1 MPTAKEYNKKLLQL
15 RNTRKLTKTMK
26 MVSANK
32 LRKAQ
37 EAQRHVRRF
46 AERMEAL
53 LARVGA
59 RAGANG
65 SPLAAARKTVGEVL
79 LLLVTSD
86 KGLCGGFNNNLTR
99 KVTAWIAEQE
109 AAGRR
114 VSLSFHGRRG
124 FLSFRRRPRV
134 QKYYEGAS
142 ALPTFRQARRIA
154 ADLQAAFLGGRYD
167 EVHLAYN
174 AFVSPMTQTPRI
186 ERLLPADPAR
196 LAPPAPGKAVPSA
209 SPPDEPLFAPGRAAV
224 AAALLPRWVN
234 LRFHG
239 ALLES
244 AAGEHGARMTA
255 MDNSTNNAD
264 SLIESY
270 ALRRNRAR
278 QAAITRELTEIV
290 AGAEALK

>member
-1 MPTAKEYNKKLLQL
+1 MPTAKEYNQKLAQL
-15 RNTRKLTKTMK
+15 RNTRKMTKTMK

-37 EAQRHVRRF
+37 EAQRGARRF
-46 AERMEAL
+46 AERVGAL
-53 LARVGA
+53 LAHLVAEG
-59 RAGANG
+59 GDVH
-65 SPLAAARKTVGEVL
+65 PLAEPREAVREVL

-86 KGLCGGFNNNLTR
+86 KGLCGGFNNNLAR
-99 KVTAWIAEQE
+99 RVAAWIAEQE
-109 AAGRR
+109 QAGRH

-124 FLSFRRRPRV
+124 WLYFRRRPRV

-142 ALPTFRQARRIA
+142 ALPSFRHARRIA
-154 ADLQAAFLGGRYD
+154 LDLQATYLSERYD

-186 ERLLPADPAR
+186 ERYLPLDLTR
-196 LAPPAPGKAVPSA
+196 LGPTAGAKTAPPLYAP
-209 SPPDEPLFAPGRAAV
+209 DRAAV
-224 AAALLPRWVN
+224 AGALAPRWAN
-234 LRFHG
+234 LRLHD
-239 ALLES
+239 AMLES

-255 MDNSTNNAD
+255 MDNSTSNAD

-270 ALRRNRAR
+270 TLRRNRAR